1 MEAKEQQAS
10 REDPLIDTIDSE
22 KNRRSVQADSA
33 KKKSTEHRDDDWPV
47 ILCCCCCDVLTA
59 VSVSNGS

>member
-10 REDPLIDTIDSE
+10 REDPQIDTIDSE
-22 KNRRSVQADSA
+22 KTQSVQADSA
-33 KKKSTEHRDDDWPV
+33 KKKSTVHRDDDWPL

-59 VSVSNGS
+59 ASVSNGS

>member
-10 REDPLIDTIDSE
+10 REDPQIDTIDSE
-22 KNRRSVQADSA
+22 KTQSVQADSA
-33 KKKSTEHRDDDWPV
+33 KKKKSTVHRDDEWLF

-59 VSVSNGS
+59 ASVSNGS